1 MKTDINTVLN
11 KLTSFACDN
20 LMLDALD
27 YTYTLNRLACLA
39 GVTPKKQDADYGDS
53 DLNSLVAEL
62 KAAVPAIDEKAV
74 VDALMPLA
82 HTIDYYFTDALGRS
96 ADKAFEF
103 IYDLFAQCG
112 SVSNGV
118 ELASKGY
125 TFYSAPNASNYS
137 VSLDV
142 GGDSL
147 MYTPVSTVG
156 RVAALEC
163 PDLLAYDVASRLA
176 SFAETYG
183 CAIAKTAGDDS
194 AYLCCKSTALSSA
207 KVKEQLNSGV
217 VKTALLDYP
226 VPTLSVSGPK
236 NAASRECA
244 RIMKAAADAEV
255 KCVVAAEPG
264 QFTTLYIVFAGATAK
279 DENFMAGDALSACGV
294 VKSLDFAP
302 LMSVL
307 EKGTALSTDL
317 FEYKSIYGDV
327 GGVKHGAKAA
337 AALSDALAKKFNAV
351 LAAVASADEA
361 KVKSFAVE
369 ENK

>member
-11 KLTSFACDN
+11 KLTTFACDN

-27 YTYTLNRLACLA
+27 YTYTLNRLAALA
-39 GVTPKKQDADYGDS
+39 GVTPKKQDIDYGDG

-62 KAAVPAIDEKAV
+62 KAAVPTIDEKAV
-74 VDALMPLA
+74 IDALMPLA

-103 IYDLFAQCG
+103 VYDLFAQCG
-112 SVSNGV
+112 SVSDGV

-125 TFYSAPNASNYS
+125 TFYSAPDASNYS

-147 MYTPVSTVG
+147 MYTPISSVG
-156 RVAALEC
+156 RVAKLSC

-183 CAIAKTAGDDS
+183 ISIAKTAGVDGE
-194 AYLCCKSTALSSA
+194 YLCCNKTALSCA
-207 KVKEQLNSGV
+207 KVKEQLGGGV
-217 VKTALLDYP
+217 VKVALVDYP
-226 VPTLSVSGPK
+226 VPTLSVTGPK
-236 NAASRECA
+236 NAAARECA
-244 RIMKAAADAEV
+244 RIMKAAADAEI
-255 KCVVAAEPG
+255 KCVVAAESG
-264 QFTTLYIVFAGATAK
+264 QFTTLYIVFADATAK
-279 DENFMAGDALSACGV
+279 DENFASGDALSACGV
-294 VKSLDFAP
+294 VKSLDFSP

-317 FEYKSIYGDV
+317 FEFKSIYAEV

-337 AALSDALAKKFNAV
+337 AALSDALAKKFTAV
-351 LAAVASADEA
+351 LSAAATADEA
-361 KVKSFAVE
+361 KVKSLAAQ